1 VQQQAGY
8 EGRDDPEASLVRA
21 ATEGADGLRDLYRC
35 YMPRVYAYVAYRT
48 GAVPE
53 TEDIVSETFLR
64 VAKDLRRFRYR
75 GQGSFA
81 AWLFRIAHNVIEDQ
95 RRLRRRRGLPLPLEA
110 AEEVADDSPPPGEDL
125 ERQERSEELRVL
137 VATLPPQRQKV
148 VLLRFFAGLRNREI
162 AKVLRLDE
170 RTVASHL
177 SRGIQELQRKYVSS
191 EEPSNAGAFEPVT
204 SPGSKV
210 PGFSGSGG
218 GGLR

>member
-1 VQQQAGY
+1 MQEHAGDDW
-8 EGRDDPEASLVRA
+8 RDDPEAALVRA
-21 ATEGADGLRDLYRC
+21 AIEGADGLRDLYRC
-35 YMPRVYAYVAYRT
+35 YMPRVYAYAAYRT
-48 GAVPE
+48 RTVPE

-64 VAKDLRRFRYR
+64 VANELRRFRYR

-125 ERQERSEELRVL
+125 ERQEQFEELRAL

-191 EEPSNAGAFEPVT
+191 EEPENPGICEPVT

-210 PGFSGSGG
+210 PRFSGSGEG
-218 GGLR
+218 D